1 MNAQQLKNSILQ
13 LAVQGEL
20 VPQDPNDEPASALIE
35 RIRAEKERLIKE
47 KKIKPDKN
55 PSYIFRGSDN
65 LPYEKVGKNEPVC
78 IADEVPFDIP
88 DSWEW
93 VRLGSLADIFGR
105 IGFRGYTKNDIVPNG
120 KGAITIS
127 PSNIKNGSTDF
138 TSTTYISWEKYYE
151 SPEIMIFDNDI
162 IVVKTGS
169 SYGKSA
175 IVNNLVEKATLNP
188 QLVVLKNVLCDK
200 NYLNLFLSSFIARKQ
215 FEKFVIGTAI
225 PTFSQEKLSRMYVP
239 LPPLQEQQRIVEK
252 LKELEPYINDYDKA
266 YEKIEKLNTDF
277 PDLLKKSIL
286 QEAVQGKLV
295 PQDPTDEPASVL
307 IEQIRQEKE
316 QLIKDKKI
324 KKDKNESYIFRRDN
338 SHYEKIGKEERCIDD
353 EIPFDIPDSWE
364 WCTLASVTEQIHYGY
379 TASAAPVGDAKLARI
394 TDIQDN
400 KIMWETVPYCS
411 ISKENLPKYKLK
423 NRDILIARTGGTIGK
438 TYIVRNLNENAV
450 FASYLIRAIPLQL
463 VNEEYL
469 KLFMES
475 PLYWEQLKAYSMG
488 TGQPNVNGQ
497 SLSKLRLPLPPL
509 NEQQRIV
516 EYYKNIL
523 PKIKA
528 LK

>member
-1 MNAQQLKNSILQ
+1 MKTFKHIIS
-13 LAVQGEL
+13 
-20 VPQDPNDEPASALIE
+20 
-35 RIRAEKERLIKE
+35 
-47 KKIKPDKN
+47 
-55 PSYIFRGSDN
+55 SDN

-93 VRLGSLADIFGR
+93 VRIGTIEEINLGFTYRPTYVDDGIFFLSVKDISGGKIDFSNAKKVSKATYDNASYGSKPQKGDILFGR
-105 IGFRGYTKNDIVPNG
+105 VGTMGKPQIIDTDVPFCIFVSLGFFRDHTNIINKEYICLWMQSQLFDKQVNVKVKGSAQKNLNTG
-120 KGAITIS
+120 WLK
-127 PSNIKNGSTDF
+127 DF
-138 TSTTYISWEKYYE
+138 LI
-151 SPEIMIFDNDI
+151 
-162 IVVKTGS
+162 
-169 SYGKSA
+169 
-175 IVNNLVEKATLNP
+175 
-188 QLVVLKNVLCDK
+188 
-200 NYLNLFLSSFIARKQ
+200 
-215 FEKFVIGTAI
+215 
-225 PTFSQEKLSRMYVP
+225 P
-239 LPPLQEQQRIVEK
+239 LPPLSEQDRIVEK
-252 LKELEPYINDYDKA
+252 YKEFEPYINDYDKA

-295 PQDPTDEPASVL
+295 PQDPTDEPASIL
-307 IEQIRQEKE
+307 IEKIRQEKE

-338 SHYEKIGKEERCIDD
+338 SHYEKIGTEERCIDD
-353 EIPFDIPDSWE
+353 EIPFEIPDSWE

-523 PKIKA
+523 PKIKD

>member
-13 LAVQGEL
+13 LAVQGKL

-35 RIRAEKERLIKE
+35 RIRAKKERLIKE

-93 VRLGSLADIFGR
+93 VRIGTIEEINLGFTYRPTYVDDGIFFLSVKDISGGKIDFSNAKKVSKATYDNASYGSKPQKGDILFGR
-105 IGFRGYTKNDIVPNG
+105 VGTMGKPQIIDTDVPFCIFVSLGFFRDHTNIINKEYICLWMQSQLFDKQVNVKVKGSAQKNLNTG
-120 KGAITIS
+120 WLK
-127 PSNIKNGSTDF
+127 DF
-138 TSTTYISWEKYYE
+138 LI
-151 SPEIMIFDNDI
+151 
-162 IVVKTGS
+162 
-169 SYGKSA
+169 
-175 IVNNLVEKATLNP
+175 
-188 QLVVLKNVLCDK
+188 
-200 NYLNLFLSSFIARKQ
+200 
-215 FEKFVIGTAI
+215 
-225 PTFSQEKLSRMYVP
+225 P
-239 LPPLQEQQRIVEK
+239 LPPLSEQDRIVEK
-252 LKELEPYINDYDKA
+252 YKEFEPYINAYDKA

-295 PQDPTDEPASVL
+295 PQDPTDEPASIL
-307 IEQIRQEKE
+307 IEKIRQEKE

-338 SHYEKIGKEERCIDD
+338 SHYEKIGTEERCIDD
-353 EIPFDIPDSWE
+353 EIPFEIPDSWE

-523 PKIKA
+523 PKIKD